1 MEFIANFSFWQ
12 LALCIFGSLCFICLT
27 ARLLTL
33 TIVGA
38 YYEKK
43 KQFIADITNAGAKA
57 LTKYKEEVKK
67 NDQA

>member
-1 MEFIANFSFWQ
+1 MDNISFWQ
-12 LALCIFGSLCFICLT
+12 FLLYWLLGAMILWTTLYVGSHAVCK
-27 ARLLTL
+27 
-33 TIVGA
+33 A
-38 YYEKK
+38 YFEHK